1 MSPSESHVRTGRQ
14 SRLTISDRFCIKIP
28 TTSAGVQAAAQLYE
42 EGIRTLGT
50 ALFSLAQALA
60 AAQAKML
67 SISPYFNG
75 GQSQVPTRPR

>member
-1 MSPSESHVRTGRQ
+1 M
-14 SRLTISDRFCIKIP
+14 SDRFCIKIP
-28 TTSAGVQAAAQLYE
+28 TTTAGVQAAAQLYE

-60 AAQAKML
+60 AAQANML

-75 GQSQVPTRPR
+75 ESSQCSQSY